1 MEALISASGS
11 TVTLPT
17 LPMAHIELIP
27 TRNADGTVSLRA
39 VVIGPLERLRRFVRG
54 LTRG

>member
-1 MEALISASGS
+1 MASGF

-54 LTRG
+54 LARG